1 MLSEMQFFADR
12 TGQYEY
18 LSVEG
23 DMTNSILVDG
33 SNVLFWHG
41 GQAQSQTPMLVLNAL
56 VGRRFA
62 PVVYFDNSIHR
73 HVADVDLDQL
83 RKVAQV
89 CVAPRGTP
97 ADALLL
103 DACHQGRTQ
112 IVSNDR
118 FRGWCVDHPAL
129 RSGWLVTGS
138 IEKGGRVSFSKK
150 LRSAPL

>member
-1 MLSEMQFFADR
+1 MN
-12 TGQYEY
+12 T
-18 LSVEG
+18 
-23 DMTNSILVDG
+23 ILVDG

-41 GQAQSQTPMLVLNAL
+41 GQAQPRTPMLVLNAL

-62 PVVYFDNSIHR
+62 PIVYFDNSIHR
-73 HVADVDLDQL
+73 HVAGADLDLLQE
-83 RKVAQV
+83 VVQV
-89 CVAPRGTP
+89 CIAPRGTQ

-103 DACHQGRTQ
+103 DACDQGRTQ

-118 FRGWCVDHPAL
+118 FRGWRVDHPAL

-150 LRSAPL
+150 LRPAPL